1 MGNLINMLLDF
12 RYYSYLYE
20 EDLIVEIEFEYQEPD
35 YNNNVSDLD
44 FYGGYTILDLQ
55 VYHEN
60 GELVIVSGYKQKL
73 LDNEVRDKVNQQLR
87 LLEVDGSRFCENDI
101 DKEFERYYA
110 GDYID
115 N

>member
-1 MGNLINMLLDF
+1 MLLDF

-20 EDLIVEIEFEYQEPD
+20 EDLIVELEFEYQQPD
-35 YNNNVSDLD
+35 YNANLSDLE
-44 FYGGYTILDLQ
+44 FYGGYNILDLQ

-60 GELVIVSGYKQKL
+60 GEPVVVTGYKQQL
-73 LDNEVRDKVNQQLR
+73 LDNEVRDKVNQQFR
-87 LLEVDGSRFCENDI
+87 LLEIDDSRFYENDI
-101 DKEFERYYA
+101 DKEFERYYV

>member
-1 MGNLINMLLDF
+1 MLLDF

-20 EDLIVEIEFEYQEPD
+20 EDLIIELEFEYQVPD
-35 YNNNVSDLD
+35 YNSKVSDLE
-44 FYGGYTILDLQ
+44 FYGGYSILDLQ

-60 GELVIVSGYKQKL
+60 GEPVIVTGHRQTL

-87 LLEVDGSRFCENDI
+87 LLEIDDSRFYDNDI
-101 DKEFERYYA
+101 DKEFERYYV

>member
-1 MGNLINMLLDF
+1 MILNF
-12 RYYSYLYE
+12 YYYSYVYE
-20 EDLIVEIEFEYQEPD
+20 ETLSVEIYAIYSPME
-35 YNNNVSDLD
+35 NCNTAVSDSD
-44 FYGGYTILDLQ
+44 SCFYGGYSILDLQ

-60 GELVIVSGYKQKL
+60 GEPVIITGHKQKL